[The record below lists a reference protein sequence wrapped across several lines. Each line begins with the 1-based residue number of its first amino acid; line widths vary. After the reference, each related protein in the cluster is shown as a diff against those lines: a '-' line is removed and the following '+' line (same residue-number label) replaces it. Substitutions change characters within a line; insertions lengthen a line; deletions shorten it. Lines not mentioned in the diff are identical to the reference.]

1 MVDRGRLHIQI
12 RMETRTRH
20 LNPPQAEKS
29 PSIETNLQISV
40 LLPAGMTKH
49 L

>member
-1 MVDRGRLHIQI
+1 MVDRGGCIIQI
-12 RMETRTRH
+12 RMGTRTRH
-20 LNPPQAEKS
+20 LNPPQGEKS
-29 PSIETNLQISV
+29 PSIETNLQINV